1 MRGAVPYFLIFGVG
15 FGGVFW
21 FVLHY
26 IRHLR
31 RQLVLMQA
39 RITELEGLS
48 AELVLALED
57 RADAARIDEAI
68 RKGRFRGATDGTK
81 E

>member
-1 MRGAVPYFLIFGVG
+1 MRGALLYFLIFGVG

-21 FVLHY
+21 FVLDY

-31 RQLVLMQA
+31 RQIALLRSRLV
-39 RITELEGLS
+39 ELEGHN

-68 RKGRFRGATDGTK
+68 RKGRLRS
-81 E
+81 

>member
-1 MRGAVPYFLIFGVG
+1 MRGPVLYFLIFGIG

-21 FVLHY
+21 FVFDY

-31 RQLVLMQA
+31 RQLVLMQI
-39 RITELEGLS
+39 RLVELEDHN

-68 RKGRFRGATDGTK
+68 RKGRLRGMIDGPT

>member
-1 MRGAVPYFLIFGVG
+1 MRGALLYFLIFGVG

-21 FVLHY
+21 FVLDY

-31 RQLVLMQA
+31 RQIALLQSRLV
-39 RITELEGLS
+39 ELEDHN

-68 RKGRFRGATDGTK
+68 RKGRLRS
-81 E
+81 

>member
-1 MRGAVPYFLIFGVG
+1 MRGPLLYFLIFGVG

-21 FVLHY
+21 FVLDY

-31 RQLVLMQA
+31 RQIALLQA
-39 RITELEGLS
+39 RLLELEDHN

-68 RKGRFRGATDGTK
+68 RKGRLRS
-81 E
+81 

>member
-1 MRGAVPYFLIFGVG
+1 MRVAVLYFLIFGVG

-21 FVLHY
+21 FVLDY

-31 RQLVLMQA
+31 RQLALLRAQTVA
-39 RITELEGLS
+39 LEDHN

-57 RADAARIDEAI
+57 RADVARIDEAI
-68 RKGRFRGATDGTK
+68 RKGRLRGTIDGPP

>member
-1 MRGAVPYFLIFGVG
+1 MRGALLYFLIFGVG

-21 FVLHY
+21 FVLDY

-31 RQLVLMQA
+31 RQIALLQA
-39 RITELEGLS
+39 RMAELEDLN
-48 AELVLALED
+48 AEFVLALED

-68 RKGRFRGATDGTK
+68 RKGRLRG
-81 E
+81 